1 MESYA
6 KSFGSVNGV
15 GQVGSLNLLLTVFT
29 SISRNS
35 GTGCTGN
42 AIFWVRPRILLLQW
56 KRMASAAIT
65 VRNATGISAIV
76 LVYIFGISANYCG
89 FANII
94 ALVSSTICSQIAF
107 VFCRMTSYL

>member
-35 GTGCTGN
+35 GTGN